1 MMTPRTSCAKL
12 AASRC
17 TRVRSGGG
25 RSRSQRQGGALEAR
39 KVFEDCLDLR
49 GYHLADDMP
58 LGVGDFKDHVRAV
71 LLDAGLEVAQRTL
84 QSALPSWLS
93 DLPTLERLRIEGYN
107 SDGGYS
113 SKVLCSVETFTRL
126 QTLDLSG
133 CKRLTTIP
141 GWMGSLTGLQQLN
154 LDRCSGLAEFLPR
167 RLLRSRCA
175 GDVVSFLRDVSN
187 GMSVLDV
194 VKVVLV
200 GEAKSG
206 KSSLADSLS
215 SGQPSLRPPDDRTV
229 GIDVRRWLP
238 DPTLSVV
245 ARVYDAAGQR
255 VYRATHG
262 LCTSAGAL
270 YVLAISPFELSPV
283 DTQSRL
289 KSRED
294 AEEEIW
300 SWLEA
305 VQVQVPGACFAVI
318 WTHLDDMPLNEAG
331 PWLESANDGTHPSSD
346 APPRDVTDLDLL
358 PMVKSAMTNVAA
370 KLSNRVERDIRGLR
384 EAEEQFRKLFWTWE
398 SVSSWVKL
406 SKARDEAVAGWC
418 SAIRKRMQFAEDAD
432 GTSLRHM
439 SKIEDLHR
447 QMEELESKQI
457 PENLREEH
465 AAQVKA
471 LARARADILRH
482 CFPVLCAGASLRP
495 RGRAHT

>member
-1 MMTPRTSCAKL
+1 M
-12 AASRC
+12 ASL
-17 TRVRSGGG
+17 TGL
-25 RSRSQRQGGALEAR
+25 QRLHLS
-39 KVFEDCLDLR
+39 FCR
-49 GYHLADDMP
+49 G
-58 LGVGDFKDHVRAV
+58 
-71 LLDAGLEVAQRTL
+71 
-84 QSALPSWLS
+84 
-93 DLPTLERLRIEGYN
+93 
-107 SDGGYS
+107 
-113 SKVLCSVETFTRL
+113 
-126 QTLDLSG
+126 
-133 CKRLTTIP
+133 LTELP
-141 GWMGSLTGLQQLN
+141 GWMGSLTGLQQLDLSDCRGLTELPGSMGSLTGLQRLN
-154 LDRCSGLAEFLPR
+154 LGICRGLAKFLPD

-206 KSSLADSLS
+206 KTSLVDSLS
-215 SGQPSLRPPDDRTV
+215 SGQPSLRPQDDRTV

-305 VQVQVPGACFAVI
+305 VQAQVPGACFAVI

-418 SAIRKRMQFAEDAD
+418 SAIRKRMRFAEDAD

>member
-1 MMTPRTSCAKL
+1 M
-12 AASRC
+12 
-17 TRVRSGGG
+17 
-25 RSRSQRQGGALEAR
+25 
-39 KVFEDCLDLR
+39 
-49 GYHLADDMP
+49 
-58 LGVGDFKDHVRAV
+58 
-71 LLDAGLEVAQRTL
+71 
-84 QSALPSWLS
+84 
-93 DLPTLERLRIEGYN
+93 
-107 SDGGYS
+107 
-113 SKVLCSVETFTRL
+113 
-126 QTLDLSG
+126 
-133 CKRLTTIP
+133 
-141 GWMGSLTGLQQLN
+141 
-154 LDRCSGLAEFLPR
+154 
-167 RLLRSRCA
+167 
-175 GDVVSFLRDVSN
+175 
-187 GMSVLDV
+187 
-194 VKVVLV
+194 
-200 GEAKSG
+200 
-206 KSSLADSLS
+206 
-215 SGQPSLRPPDDRTV
+215 
-229 GIDVRRWLP
+229 
-238 DPTLSVV
+238 
-245 ARVYDAAGQR
+245 
-255 VYRATHG
+255 
-262 LCTSAGAL
+262 
-270 YVLAISPFELSPV
+270 LAISPFELSPV

-305 VQVQVPGACFAVI
+305 VQAQVPGACFAVI

-432 GTSLRHM
+432 GTNLRHMSKIEDLHWRIKKRMRFAEDADGTSLRHM
-439 SKIEDLHR
+439 SMIEDLHR